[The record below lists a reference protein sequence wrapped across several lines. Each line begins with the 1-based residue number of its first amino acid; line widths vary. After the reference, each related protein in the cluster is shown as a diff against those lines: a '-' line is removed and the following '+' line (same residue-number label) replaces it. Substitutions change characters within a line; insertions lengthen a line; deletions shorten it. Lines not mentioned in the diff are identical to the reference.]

1 MFSFFY
7 DYLYS
12 NSTAELQTITKQRR
26 LRHELHRQIVFSKLK
41 LKPTITVYKS
51 GFHEIDRMNNQKAY
65 LIPIPADTN
74 KNKKRKIK

>member
-1 MFSFFY
+1 MLSFFY
-7 DYLYS
+7 NYWYS

-51 GFHEIDRMNNQKAY
+51 GFHEIDRMNSQKAY
-65 LIPIPADTN
+65 LIPIPN
-74 KNKKRKIK
+74 EKNKKRKLK